1 MVELGIAVY
10 AVGEVEAKTGNA
22 LQDALVLP
30 LARHRLGK
38 ARVVL
43 VYVHVLVRLAEQLAH
58 GGGFEF
64 AGQGV
69 AGGIADGHI
78 GMGLGILI
86 CVAPYPVEQR
96 RGLCGIGA
104 AQHRQ
109 ELVAA
114 IAAGEA

>member
-1 MVELGIAVY
+1 M
-10 AVGEVEAKTGNA
+10 EAKAGNP
-22 LQDALVLP
+22 LQDAFVLP
-30 LARHRLGK
+30 LTRRRLGDL
-38 ARVVL
+38 RVVL
-43 VYVHVLVRLAEQLAH
+43 VYVHVLVRMAEQLAH

-78 GMGLGILI
+78 GMGLGILVG
-86 CVAPYPVEQR
+86 VAPDLVEQR
-96 RGLCGIGA
+96 RGLFGVGV

>member
-1 MVELGIAVY
+1 MV
-10 AVGEVEAKTGNA
+10 
-22 LQDALVLP
+22 
-30 LARHRLGK
+30 
-38 ARVVL
+38 
-43 VYVHVLVRLAEQLAH
+43 
-58 GGGFEF
+58 GGFEF

-78 GMGLGILI
+78 GMGLGILVD
-86 CVAPYPVEQR
+86 VAFEPVEQR